1 MEYLK
6 DVPCFWLLSWKDFIC
21 CCFLM
26 KWCTTITQPEVKR
39 ANKLLL
45 SNSGLKI
52 SQFRTLKS
60 LPLWNSRPIHL
71 ETLWGQLLIKYIPP
85 LFFFSWLMKYPTR
98 GHFLEIWPEPALN
111 WKDKMT
117 VLIFFFWATFYLTLK
132 MCKAIPLKISKA
144 FFMCRLKSVN
154 LLNLIVS

>member
-6 DVPCFWLLSWKDFIC
+6 VAPCFWLFSWKDILY

-26 KWCTTITQPEVKR
+26 KWCTATTQPEVKR

-60 LPLWNSRPIHL
+60 LPLWNSRPIQL
-71 ETLWGQLLIKYIPP
+71 ETLWGQLLIKYILPFLSLANETSNQRSLFRNLTLACTELEDDLRFFWWFDFGWLVFSFLC
-85 LFFFSWLMKYPTR
+85 LFFLVGWLGFSL
-98 GHFLEIWPEPALN
+98 F
-111 WKDKMT
+111 
-117 VLIFFFWATFYLTLK
+117 
-132 MCKAIPLKISKA
+132 C
-144 FFMCRLKSVN
+144 
-154 LLNLIVS
+154 